1 MPGGAVV
8 ATRRGML
15 LIGAVKV
22 ALFSGEVMA
31 TVGSEL
37 AAVTV
42 TLAPGDLVVAVK
54 LRVPIR
60 LPFSAIV

>member
-1 MPGGAVV
+1 
-8 ATRRGML
+8 ML